1 MPLWVG
7 PMNAHLNG
15 HKELTAHNE
24 IVTVKPK
31 GEVYIPL
38 SNGNNAA
45 VEVVVKEGDKVKVGS
60 LLAKRSVPF
69 IVPIYSSVSG
79 TVGPVKSLMH
89 AVLKP
94 CDHLVIKDDGKYERI
109 QAFKPLD
116 FEGASRQEIV
126 DFIMNSGLQGCGGA
140 GFPTYIK
147 YKNPVGI
154 HTLIINAVECEPY
167 ITADYRTVS
176 EFLDDLVYGTK
187 ALLKVSTAQKAVIAF
202 KNNKKDIIA
211 KLTALLVATPEI
223 TVMTTPD
230 QYPMGWERTLVYY
243 TTHKRYDKLPSE
255 IGVIV
260 NNATTAITLAQSLK
274 YGKATD
280 EKIVTF
286 SGDGLKHPVNV
297 RVPYGTTVKDI
308 IETIG
313 GYSCDDVLLIAG
325 GPMMGKT
332 ITTDQF
338 VITQYA
344 NAITVLKTQV
354 HEPLPCLRCGR
365 CNDTCPAGL
374 LPVRINNAEA
384 SADLD
389 RIVKLSADQC
399 IECGLCS
406 YVCPSRIDVTEG
418 VRRAKRA
425 LLLRKK

>member
-7 PMNAHLNG
+7 PMNTHLNG

-31 GEVYIPL
+31 GDVYIPL

-45 VEVVVKEGDKVKVGS
+45 VEVLVKEGDKVKVGS

-79 TVGPVKSLMH
+79 TVGPVKSMMH
-89 AVLKP
+89 AVLRP
-94 CDHLVIKDDGKYERI
+94 CDHLVIHDDGKYEKI

-116 FEGASRQEIV
+116 FEKASREELV

-140 GFPTYIK
+140 GFPTYMK

-167 ITADYRTVS
+167 ITADYRTMK
-176 EFLDDLVYGTK
+176 EYIDDLVYGTK
-187 ALLKVSTAQKAVIAF
+187 ALLKASTAKEA
-202 KNNKKDIIA
+202 IIA
-211 KLTALLVATPEI
+211 IKKNKVEICTKIQALLANEPAIRLFMV
-223 TVMTTPD
+223 PD
-230 QYPMGWERTLVYY
+230 KYPMGWERTLVYQY
-243 TTHKRYDKLPSE
+243 THKRYDKLPSE

-260 NNATTAITLAQSLK
+260 NNATTAVTLAQSLK

-297 RVPYGTTVKDI
+297 RVPYGTTVKDVVDQ
-308 IETIG
+308 IG
-313 GYSCDDVLLIAG
+313 GYSSEDVLIIAG

-332 ITTDQF
+332 ITTDVF
-338 VITQYA
+338 AVTQYA
-344 NAITVLKTQV
+344 NAITILKTKP
-354 HEPLPCLRCGR
+354 EEALPCMRCGR

-384 SADLD
+384 AADLD
-389 RIVKLSADQC
+389 LIAKLSADQC
-399 IECGLCS
+399 IECGMCS
-406 YVCPSRIDVTEG
+406 YICPSRIDVTEG

-425 LLLRKK
+425 LQLRKK

>member
-7 PMNAHLNG
+7 PMNTHLNG
-15 HKELTAHNE
+15 HKELTSNNE

-31 GEVYIPL
+31 GDVYIPL

-45 VEVVVKEGDKVKVGS
+45 VEVFVKEGDTVKVGS

-79 TVGPVKSLMH
+79 TVGPVKSMMH

-94 CDHLVIKDDGKYERI
+94 CDHLVIHNDGKYEKV
-109 QAFKPLD
+109 QAFLPLD
-116 FEGASRQEIV
+116 FEKASREELV

-140 GFPTYIK
+140 GFPTYMK

-154 HTLIINAVECEPY
+154 NTLIINAVECEPY
-167 ITADYRTVS
+167 ITADYRAMK
-176 EFLDDLVYGTK
+176 EFMDDLVYGTK
-187 ALLKVSTAQKAVIAF
+187 ALLKASMAKEAVIAIK
-202 KNNKKDIIA
+202 KNKVELAHKIQAMLATENNIKLFLVPDI
-211 KLTALLVATPEI
+211 
-223 TVMTTPD
+223 
-230 QYPMGWERTLVYY
+230 YPMGWERTLVHHY
-243 TTHKRYDKLPSE
+243 THKRYDKLPSE
-255 IGVIV
+255 VGVIV
-260 NNATTAITLAQSLK
+260 NNVTTAVTLAQSLK
-274 YGKATD
+274 LGKATD

-297 RVPYGTTVKDI
+297 RVPYGTTIKDI
-308 IETIG
+308 VESIG
-313 GYSCDDVLLIAG
+313 GYSSEDVLLIAG

-338 VITQYA
+338 VVTQYA
-344 NAITVLKTQV
+344 NAITILKTKP
-354 HEPLPCLRCGR
+354 EEALACMRCGR

-384 SADLD
+384 AKDLD
-389 RIVKLSADQC
+389 LIAKLSADQC
-399 IECGLCS
+399 IECGLCT
-406 YVCPSRIDVTEG
+406 YICPSRIDVTEG

-425 LLLRKK
+425 LQLRKK